1 MKLSNRKILEDI
13 NALRM
18 ISQKQL
24 PVKISYFVAK
34 NMTKIEREL
43 KIYEKERRKLLE
55 KYAERDEDDQ
65 FVVEDGKI
73 QIADIDNWN
82 KDIEELLDIEVDVK
96 IHKLKLEDLLN
107 ANIDIAPGELISIDY
122 MIEESDI

>member
-1 MKLSNRKILEDI
+1 MKLSNRKIIENI

-34 NMTKIEREL
+34 NMAKIEREL
-43 KIYEKERRKLLE
+43 KIYDQERKKLLE
-55 KYAERDEDDQ
+55 KYAEKDEDGQ
-65 FVVEDGKI
+65 FIVEDGNIK
-73 QIADIDNWN
+73 IADIDNWN
-82 KDIEELLDIEVDVK
+82 RDIKELLDIEVDVK

-107 ANIDIAPGELISIDY
+107 ANIDITPAELMSIDY
-122 MIEESDI
+122 MIEEEE